1 MQAPAVLENT
11 VMDMKA
17 STEKNRPDHN
27 TESGLCFVTVL
38 ERFVK
43 SATVLEETVLFPS
56 VLMDLSVNALEAKI
70 NPNEIYLYKE
80 MDLRT
85 FCRMVKS
92 LRIQLL
98 QGCSFIEEGLEENK
112 QIRNKV
118 EELCLQ
124 LKSLTQHAKYLRYA
138 SKEIAFSKKPVS
150 FQEYNVQTCERMLL
164 CEDHSTC
171 NLRDTLQMF
180 LNAVEEMEKETLF
193 PCLLKSFRTLDY
205 GCSMNS
211 EQNLN
216 DLFVRLLQVRTV
228 LLAASYCENF
238 DESAFCQ
245 IVTKPKN
252 VFNFYA
258 IMVEEII
265 VMYRRKIH
273 EDY

>member
-56 VLMDLSVNALEAKI
+56 VLMDLSVNAFEAKI

-112 QIRNKV
+112 QIRN
-118 EELCLQ
+118 
-124 LKSLTQHAKYLRYA
+124 
-138 SKEIAFSKKPVS
+138 
-150 FQEYNVQTCERMLL
+150 
-164 CEDHSTC
+164 
-171 NLRDTLQMF
+171 
-180 LNAVEEMEKETLF
+180 
-193 PCLLKSFRTLDY
+193 
-205 GCSMNS
+205 
-211 EQNLN
+211 
-216 DLFVRLLQVRTV
+216 
-228 LLAASYCENF
+228 
-238 DESAFCQ
+238 
-245 IVTKPKN
+245 
-252 VFNFYA
+252 
-258 IMVEEII
+258 
-265 VMYRRKIH
+265 
-273 EDY
+273 